1 MRNNLGGSSG
11 RTKNSVRRTIAII
24 RPGVLLAVALCAL
37 PDTLGSRAT
46 PAGPGGLQTPVLTAT
61 QTQQSGSAAASTQE
75 PAVNPTN
82 FEYDVASFKLDK
94 DQAGGSH
101 WSSTNDA
108 LSAKNVTLQNLVL
121 NAYGI
126 RSFQLSGNPGWL
138 DSERYDIEAK
148 ADSET
153 AEALQKLAGKDRA
166 AARSAMLQKLLT
178 DRLKLVVHRET
189 KELPVYFLVVAKSGL
204 KMKETA
210 PDAPGGTSRSG
221 GNGVLQTMEGQ
232 GIPVSSIAVMAS
244 GTVGRII
251 IDKTGLT
258 GRYDFKISW
267 SRNDSAAQPAAS
279 PAADAAAVPVA
290 ADPTGPS
297 IFTALQEQ
305 LGLKLESGKGPV
317 EIIVI
322 EHVERPSGN

>member
-1 MRNNLGGSSG
+1 
-11 RTKNSVRRTIAII
+11 
-24 RPGVLLAVALCAL
+24 
-37 PDTLGSRAT
+37 
-46 PAGPGGLQTPVLTAT
+46 
-61 QTQQSGSAAASTQE
+61 
-75 PAVNPTN
+75 VNPAN
-82 FEYDVASFKLDK
+82 FEYEVASFKLDK
-94 DQAGGSH
+94 DQMGGSH

-126 RSFQLSGNPGWL
+126 RSFQLSGAPAWL

-153 AEALQKLAGKDRA
+153 AEALQKVAAKDRA
-166 AARSAMLQKLLT
+166 AARSAMLQKLVA
-178 DRLKLVVHRET
+178 DRLKLVVRRET
-189 KELPVYFLVVAKSGL
+189 KEMPVYFLVLAKGGL

-221 GNGVLQTMEGQ
+221 GSGGLLTMEGQ

-258 GRYDFKISW
+258 GRYDFKLSW
-267 SRNDSAAQPAAS
+267 SRNDTAVQPAAAG
-279 PAADAAAVPVA
+279 AADPSGVPVA
-290 ADPTGPS
+290 PDPTGPS

-305 LGLKLESGKGPV
+305 LGLRLESGKGPV